1 MYVFLRPT
9 RPPTVQTVSQDIFP
23 VTTPATIE
31 EEEEKEEEKRLTE
44 LLETLIA
51 EEKKYVYRIHL
62 MILFTS

>member
-9 RPPTVQTVSQDIFP
+9 RPPTLQTVNQDIIP

-51 EEKKYVYRIHL
+51 EEKK
-62 MILFTS
+62 